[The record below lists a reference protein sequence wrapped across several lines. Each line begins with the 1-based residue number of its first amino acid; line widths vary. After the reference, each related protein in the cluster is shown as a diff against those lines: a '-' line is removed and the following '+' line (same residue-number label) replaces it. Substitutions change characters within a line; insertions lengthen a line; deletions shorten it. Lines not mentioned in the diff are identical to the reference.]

1 MRLFPVVAPFGPFG
15 GHWGLF
21 CESKVLQP
29 YGSSLGSLEQPYK
42 GGMQRIM
49 MLRGN

>member
-21 CESKVLQP
+21 LRTKALQP

-42 GGMQRIM
+42 GGLLHIS